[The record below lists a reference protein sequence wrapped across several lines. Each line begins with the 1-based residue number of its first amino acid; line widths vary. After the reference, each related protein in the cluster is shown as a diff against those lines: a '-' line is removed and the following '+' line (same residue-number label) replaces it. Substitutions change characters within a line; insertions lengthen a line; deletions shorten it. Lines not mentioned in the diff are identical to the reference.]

1 MAAEKVL
8 VVDDAQGVIDFL
20 SDYVLRPNGYEVLS
34 AVDGEGGLALAL
46 RENPDLIILDLEMPR
61 MSGMEVLEALNQ
73 KGSDIPVIVITFHG
87 SETIAAET
95 FRMGVKNYITKP
107 FKMEEILEA
116 IEQALRESRL
126 TQERGELLKRV
137 QSANKELE
145 RRIKEFNILHGIGQ
159 AMNSLL
165 QLEDLLKRA
174 IEAAVYVTGA
184 QHGVLH
190 LIDPESGMLQVAARQ
205 DSSEDSANRHRIE
218 VDESWVREVMETG
231 KAKILPTPIEEE
243 FEASEGNDASENLVI
258 VPLKIRG
265 KLVGAL
271 TVGSAA
277 SERSFTGSDTYLLS
291 VLADYVAVGVENA
304 RLYDGLQA
312 RADELALLNEVGQSI
327 SSTLDLEQA
336 LTTVMERVNSM
347 LQVEAGSLLLVDED
361 AGELVFQI
369 ALGEKSDQVKPL
381 RLKIGQGI
389 AGRVAETA
397 QPVLIRDVGKVS
409 DRDKTVDIS
418 TDFLTK
424 SVLCVPMVARGETI
438 GVIEVVN
445 KVEGA
450 FTELD
455 QSLLCSIAGYAA
467 VAIDNA
473 RLLRQY
479 QTAALARV
487 HPKPPPDQRPE

>member
-1 MAAEKVL
+1 MTAEKVL
-8 VVDDAQGVIDFL
+8 VVDDAQGVIEFL

-34 AVDGEGGLALAL
+34 AVDGEGGLSLAL
-46 RENPDLIILDLEMPR
+46 REKPDLMILDLEMPR
-61 MSGMEVLEALNQ
+61 MSGMEVLEALNE
-73 KGSDIPVIVITFHG
+73 KGSQIPVIVITFHG

-126 TQERGELLKRV
+126 RKERTELLKRV

-174 IEAAVYVTGA
+174 VEAAVYVTGA
-184 QHGVLH
+184 QHGILH
-190 LIDPESGMLQVAARQ
+190 LLDPDSGIPRVAARQ
-205 DSSEDSANRHRIE
+205 DPGEDSTDGLRIE
-218 VDESWVREVMETG
+218 VDEAWVREVIETG
-231 KAKILPTPIEEE
+231 RAKILPTPIEE
-243 FEASEGNDASENLVI
+243 ASEGSDVSDVSENLVI

-265 KLVGAL
+265 KLMGTLAVA
-271 TVGSAA
+271 SAV
-277 SERSFTGSDTYLLS
+277 SERSFSGSDKYLLS

-304 RLYDGLQA
+304 RLYDRVQA
-312 RADELALLNEVGQSI
+312 RADELSLLNEVGQAI

-336 LTTVMERVNSM
+336 LTMVMEKVNSM
-347 LQVEAGSLLLVDED
+347 LKVEAGSLLLVDED
-361 AGELVFQI
+361 ASELVFQI
-369 ALGEKSDQVKPL
+369 ALGEKSEQVKPL

-397 QPVLIRDVGKVS
+397 QPVLIRDLGQVS

-424 SVLCVPMVARGETI
+424 SVLCVPMIARGETI

-473 RLLRQY
+473 RLFRQF
-479 QTAALARV
+479 QTAALARA
-487 HPKPPPDQRPE
+487 HPKPPPDQRPV